1 MSRDA
6 LTGEFK
12 INYLRPG
19 LGETLIAR
27 AEAKHAGSRQATCVC
42 DVYAKNGGDE
52 KLFAAALGT
61 FVQVG

>member
-1 MSRDA
+1 M
-6 LTGEFK
+6 
-12 INYLRPG
+12 
-19 LGETLIAR
+19 LIAR

-52 KLFAAALGT
+52 KLVAAALGT